1 MPHGLRRTSCSNL
14 DPLEHEM
21 SVRGFIRDGIRKL
34 IGHDSYMRLRYVYRA
49 EHSYLRKIR
58 GVIHIGAN
66 AGQERDLYDAFGL
79 HVIWI
84 EPIPEVFEALK
95 INISGFPKQR
105 AYKYLVTGE
114 DGKAYKLHIADN
126 SGASSSILDLSKHT
140 EMYPEI
146 AFKDV
151 ITISG
156 TSLGSI
162 LAAERTNIR
171 HFAAIVLDTQG
182 SELEILKGATS
193 ILPHFRFVKVEVPDF
208 EAYKNCCQIG
218 DLSAFMSSNNFRER
232 SRHLIKHA
240 PGVGSYFDVI
250 YERVRRAK
258 AARAATRLS

>member
-1 MPHGLRRTSCSNL
+1 MPHGSRRTSCSNL
-14 DPLEHEM
+14 APPEHEM
-21 SVRGFIRDGIRKL
+21 SVRGFFGAGIRKV
-34 IGHDSYMRLRYVYRA
+34 IGNDSYMRLRYGYSA
-49 EHSYLRKIR
+49 EHSYLRKIG

-105 AYKYLVTGE
+105 AYRYLVTGE

-140 EMYPEI
+140 EMYPGI
-146 AFKDV
+146 AYKGV
-151 ITISG
+151 LTISG
-156 TSLGSI
+156 VSLGSL

-171 HFAAIVLDTQG
+171 EFAAIVLDTQG
-182 SELEILKGATS
+182 SELEILKGAAS
-193 ILPHFRFVKVEVPDF
+193 ILPHFRFIKVEVPDF
-208 EAYKNCCQIG
+208 EAYKSCCQIG
-218 DLSAFMSSNNFRER
+218 DLTAFMSSNNFHER

-240 PGVGSYFDVI
+240 PGVGNYFDII
-250 YERVRRAK
+250 YERVRR
-258 AARAATRLS
+258 